1 LLKAFSMQPQRA
13 IVAFAVAVSVVL
25 TALLGFDLRRE
36 YLGALDMASEKTNSL
51 AHVLEEHAHQSM
63 RRVDLALNQAAQEV
77 DTGLLNS
84 ARARDALRDKLMM
97 HLPKDLLVGSFA
109 VIDANGN
116 ILVATRT
123 LDVDGLPN
131 VADRDYFQMQKQHP
145 SQVLRVGALSKSRIT
160 GHWIVPVS
168 IALTNTDGVFQGVL
182 MATLDPEY
190 FQQFYNSIDAGTNGF
205 VALFTQEAWMIA
217 SSPFREDV
225 VVRNWMQAPMFNRYL
240 PESRARTV
248 RDVVAADGVERIYSY
263 RALPDYPVIV
273 ALGVSIADA
282 LTAWRNRLMVETL
295 LLALTLLVMFAATL
309 VILRQLRERARAE
322 TALKL
327 SEFSVQAA
335 SLATFWIARD
345 ARILRVNQA
354 ACNLHGYSREEL
366 LTMSITDMD
375 PDFPV
380 ERWPQH
386 WQELRE
392 AKSMV
397 FETTHQAKDGRTIP
411 MEVEINYIEFEGEEY
426 NFSFMR
432 DITQRLNA
440 EEKIRYGESM
450 LRDAI
455 DAVDEAFVLFD
466 PDDKLVY
473 CNEKYRCLY
482 PGMEDLMVPGTHF
495 DELVHR
501 GAQLG
506 LYREA
511 LGNEED
517 WVRSRIQ
524 AHREGLTVR
533 VQKNEDGQVL
543 RVIDRKTADGYTV
556 GFRVD
561 ITEQAKA
568 IEAAEDASRYKSQ
581 FLANMSHEIRTPMN
595 AILGLLNLL
604 QSTAL
609 DQRQQDYTNKTEV
622 AAKSLLGLLN
632 DILDFSKVEAGK
644 MVLDPHPFRLDSLLR
659 EISVVLSSTV
669 GSKPVEV
676 LFDIDASLPAVLVG
690 DALRLQQVLINLGT
704 NAVKF
709 TSQGQVLLRVA
720 MRAEMDVGDQ
730 SEALIE
736 FSMQDSGIGIATENQ
751 DRIFSGFSQAEA
763 STTRRFGGTGL
774 GLAICKRLVELMGGD
789 LQLNSALGRG
799 SNFTFTLRMP
809 VVSDPPHSLQ
819 GTPRTH
825 GQGKQVLVI
834 DDNAI
839 ASALMV
845 RVVQSWGWSCQSVDS
860 GAAAIAAI
868 EGALQGTDFPFDV
881 IYLDWQMPG
890 MDGWETVKRIRAMSQ
905 SFANPPVI
913 VMVTA
918 NSRDTLAM
926 RTPQEQ
932 ALLDA
937 FLFKPMTASMMFDAA
952 IGHQTTDARLIHGGV
967 ASSKRRLKDMRILV
981 VEDNLINQQ
990 VAEELLNKEG
1000 AVVSLAA
1007 NGQLGVDAVAN
1018 AKPQFDVVLMDIQMP
1033 VLDGYGATAQ
1043 IRNWLGLKDLPIVAM
1058 TANAMASDRAACFAV
1073 GMNEHVGKPFDLTHL
1088 VSVLL
1093 AATGWEPAGVTTEL
1107 VEPSSL
1113 IDAPESSQALM
1124 DAYLDVPTALER
1136 IAGMKPLYVRMAS
1149 EFSVGLATTLAQYCE
1164 MARSGDRDALRMQL
1178 HSLKGTAATLGA
1190 MALSAEA
1197 ARLEKLCRGPAQEFA
1212 PLEHVESLQAVL
1224 VTTHRAVNA
1233 AIAEMAQEATEQDTE
1248 LQIHAVP
1255 ADPAQCAQAKI
1266 ALDELLALLSA
1277 NDLTVL
1283 ERFTQ
1288 LRDSLGLFAPSQLA
1302 DLDSAL
1308 MGLSLEH
1315 AGRLCAELKAS
1326 L

>member
-1 LLKAFSMQPQRA
+1 MQPQRA
-13 IVAFAVAVSVVL
+13 IVAFAIAVSLVL

-36 YLGALDMASEKTNSL
+36 YLSAIDAASEKTNSL

-63 RRVDLALNQAAQEV
+63 RRVDLALSQAAQDVKIE
-77 DTGLLNS
+77 DLNS
-84 ARARDALRDKLMM
+84 TTARSAMRDRLLV

-109 VIDANGN
+109 VIDSSGK
-116 ILVATRT
+116 ILVATRAI
-123 LDVDGLPN
+123 DVDGLPN

-145 SQVLRVGALSKSRIT
+145 SQSLRVGALSKSQIT

-168 IALTNTDGVFQGVL
+168 VALTDSSGAFQGVL

-190 FQQFYNSIDAGTNGF
+190 FQQFYNTVDAGANGF
-205 VALFTQEAWMIA
+205 VTLFTKEAWIVA
-217 SSPFREDV
+217 TSPFREDV
-225 VVRNWMQAPMFNRYL
+225 VARNWMQSPMFSQYL

-248 RDVVAADGVERIYSY
+248 RQLVVADGVERIYSY

-273 ALGVSIADA
+273 ALGVSITDGLA
-282 LTAWRNRLMVETL
+282 TWRNRLVVETM
-295 LLALTLLVMFAATL
+295 LLALMLLVMFAATL

-335 SLATFWIARD
+335 SLPTFWIAKD

-354 ACNLHGYSREEL
+354 ACELHGYGREEL
-366 LTMSITDMD
+366 LSMSITDMD

-397 FETTHQAKDGRTIP
+397 FETTHRAKDGRQIP
-411 MEVEINYIEFEGEEY
+411 MEVEINYIEFEGEEF

-432 DITQRLNA
+432 DITQRLEA
-440 EEKIRYGESM
+440 EEKIRHGESM

-466 PDDKLVY
+466 PEDKLVY
-473 CNEKYRCLY
+473 CNEKYRYLY

-495 DELVHR
+495 DALVHR
-501 GAQLG
+501 AAKLG

-511 LGNEED
+511 LGNEDD
-517 WVRSRIQ
+517 WVRNRIQ

-533 VQKNEDGQVL
+533 VQKNADGQVL

-604 QSTAL
+604 QSTSL

-644 MVLDPHPFRLDSLLR
+644 MVLDPHPFRLDGMLR
-659 EISVVLSSTV
+659 DLSVVLSSTV
-669 GSKPVEV
+669 GIKPIEV
-676 LFDIDASLPAVLVG
+676 LFDIDAALPPVLMG
-690 DALRLQQVLINLGT
+690 DAMRLQQVLINLGT

-720 MRAEMDVGDQ
+720 MLAEMEVGDQ

-736 FSMQDSGIGIATENQ
+736 FNMQDSGIGIATENQ
-751 DRIFSGFSQAEA
+751 VRIFSGFSQAEA

-799 SNFTFTLRMP
+799 STFTFTLRMP
-809 VVSDPPHSLQ
+809 VASNPPQVLL
-819 GTPRTH
+819 GTPRVR
-825 GQGKQVLVI
+825 GKVKQVLVV

-839 ASALMV
+839 ANALMV
-845 RVVQSWGWSCQSVDS
+845 RVVQSWGWSCQSADS

-868 EGALQGTDFPFDV
+868 EAALAGPQFPFDV

-890 MDGWETVKRIRAMSQ
+890 MDGWETARRIRALSQ
-905 SFANPPVI
+905 SCAEPPVI
-913 VMVTA
+913 VMITA

-926 RTPQEQ
+926 RTSQEQ

-952 IGHQTTDARLIHGGV
+952 IGHQSQDARLLHAG
-967 ASSKRRLKDMRILV
+967 ATSSKRRLKDMRILV

-1018 AKPQFDVVLMDIQMP
+1018 ARPQFDVVLMDIQMP
-1033 VLDGYGATAQ
+1033 ILDGYGATAQ
-1043 IRNWLGLKDLPIVAM
+1043 IRNMLGLKDLPIVAM
-1058 TANAMASDRAACFAV
+1058 TANAMASDRTACFAA

-1093 AATGWEPAGVTTEL
+1093 AATGRKPAETNDTLDVNPTAL
-1107 VEPSSL
+1107 
-1113 IDAPESSQALM
+1113 DASESSQALLN
-1124 DAYLDVPTALER
+1124 AYLDVPTALER
-1136 IAGMKPLYVRMAS
+1136 IAGMQPLYVRMAT
-1149 EFSVGLATTLAQYCE
+1149 EFSAGLATTIAQFCE
-1164 MARSGDRDALRMQL
+1164 IARSGDRDALRLHL
-1178 HSLKGTAATLGA
+1178 HSLKGTAATMGA
-1190 MALSAEA
+1190 MTLSIEA
-1197 ARLEKLCRGPAQEFA
+1197 ARLEKLCRGPIEDFE

-1224 VTTHRAVNA
+1224 VPTHSAVIA
-1233 AIAEMAQEATEQDTE
+1233 AIEEMEQKSIGQDQPPQANTGP
-1248 LQIHAVP
+1248 V
-1255 ADPAQCAQAKI
+1255 DPAQRAQAKK
-1266 ALDELLALLSA
+1266 ALDELIALLNA

-1283 ERFTQ
+1283 ERFAQ
-1288 LRDSLGLFAPSQLA
+1288 LRGSLALFAPARLA
-1302 DLDSAL
+1302 DLDRAL
-1308 MGLSLEH
+1308 MGLSLER
-1315 AGRLCAELKAS
+1315 AGRLCAEMKAS
-1326 L
+1326 I